1 MRTNKNK
8 SQASLVLSGVVG
20 MCDRQ
25 KEICKVCDEF
35 EKIFKKLAKINN
47 LDIRVSVQVWELK

>member
-1 MRTNKNK
+1 MKTKKNQ
-8 SQASLVLSGVVG
+8 SRADVVISGVLG

-25 KEICKVCDEF
+25 QEVCKVCDEF
-35 EKIFKKLAKINN
+35 EKIFKKLAKANN